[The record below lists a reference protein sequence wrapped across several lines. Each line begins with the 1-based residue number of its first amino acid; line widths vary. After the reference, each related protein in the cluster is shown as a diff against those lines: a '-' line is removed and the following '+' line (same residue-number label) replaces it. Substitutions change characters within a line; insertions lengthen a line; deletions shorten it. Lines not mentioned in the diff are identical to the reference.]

1 MRVANQ
7 VALYSLFFKFTTRM
21 NIVFIFERYDNTCQI
36 LMVFKGSG
44 RYFCKTKKFPVGEI
58 NERSFIDPHP
68 GYVNGSDIT

>member
-1 MRVANQ
+1 M
-7 VALYSLFFKFTTRM
+7 
-21 NIVFIFERYDNTCQI
+21 FIFERYDNTCQI

-44 RYFCKTKKFPVGEI
+44 RYFCKTEKFPVGEI